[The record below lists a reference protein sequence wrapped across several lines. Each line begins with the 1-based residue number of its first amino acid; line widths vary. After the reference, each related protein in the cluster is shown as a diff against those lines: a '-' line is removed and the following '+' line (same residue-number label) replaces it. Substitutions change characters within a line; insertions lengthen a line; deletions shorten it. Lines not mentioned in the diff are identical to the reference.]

1 MFLYAGRTRPPEI
14 AINTDLVAVDKLTSY
29 WDLLDQKWQGKIVA
43 YHPRFALTN
52 STFSEM
58 YYNDDLG
65 PEYFRRMYFEARM
78 VYVTSLREMADGL
91 ANGAY
96 AIAWRPSGLPRELA
110 SLQKQGLPVS
120 ILKGPEVVFRV
131 NIVSAGGG
139 SMIAAV
145 NNPQNPNAQ
154 KLFLNWFLTRHVQK
168 MFNNACINP
177 GMCEYQSLRADVP
190 ADGINPLY
198 RLPEGKF
205 SYIYAERDFA
215 DKEKV
220 AVNFIRELIE
230 ELGL

>member
-1 MFLYAGRTRPPEI
+1 
-14 AINTDLVAVDKLTSY
+14 
-29 WDLLDQKWQGKIVA
+29 
-43 YHPRFALTN
+43 
-52 STFSEM
+52 
-58 YYNDDLG
+58 
-65 PEYFRRMYFEARM
+65 
-78 VYVTSLREMADGL
+78 
-91 ANGAY
+91 
-96 AIAWRPSGLPRELA
+96 
-110 SLQKQGLPVS
+110 
-120 ILKGPEVVFRV
+120 
-131 NIVSAGGG
+131 
-139 SMIAAV
+139 MIAAV